1 MKTKLGNVTASS
13 LKCVPI
19 KWRNK
24 PEYRLKLISGKS
36 APLFI
41 VSDWQKPVL
50 QDIFYPWGIFF
61 YTRHFHFQFYWC
73 IFFKVGG
80 LEFDLLLNQDVKWE
94 TLECFLEEIYPWI
107 FCFHEETNFLYKTSI
122 TCIILSCSVGIFNV
136 LCNTCTM
143 YFFYFAR
150 KFMHLI
156 KGHMLKINFVKLFW
170 DKMIFDDFIDF

>member
-1 MKTKLGNVTASS
+1 MLHYLLFLTDRNQFFKTYSIHG
-13 LKCVPI
+13 
-19 KWRNK
+19 
-24 PEYRLKLISGKS
+24 G
-36 APLFI
+36 F
-41 VSDWQKPVL
+41 
-50 QDIFYPWGIFF
+50 FF
-61 YTRHFHFQFYWC
+61 YTRHFHFQFYSC

-80 LEFDLLLNQDVKWE
+80 LEFDLLLNQNVKWE

-122 TCIILSCSVGIFNV
+122 TCIILSCSVGILNA
-136 LCNTCTM
+136 LCNTCTCTM
-143 YFFYFAR
+143 YFFFYFAR